1 MSDKGLRREYD
12 QILADMLVMQYR
24 VEVFRRRMQIAE
36 SSFGIGVR
44 LQTSVEDV
52 VNELV
57 KMSDNKFLHEEEKKA
72 WWIR

>member
-12 QILADMLVMQYR
+12 QILADMLFMQYR
-24 VEVFRRRMQIAE
+24 VEVFRRRMQIVE
-36 SSFGIGVR
+36 SSDRFGVR

-57 KMSDNKFLHEEEKKA
+57 KMSGNEFLREEEKKA
-72 WWIR
+72 WWSR